1 LDHLI
6 AQKQPY
12 VLELAQCHPPRVGC
26 DSYVALVD
34 DHAAKQPL
42 SCSKSSVREELVTV
56 FVYVV
61 RADKDNRG

>member
-1 LDHLI
+1 LGHLL

-12 VLELAQCHPPRVGC
+12 VLELAQRHPPRIGC

-42 SCSKSSVREELVTV
+42 SCSKSSVREELAAV
-56 FVYVV
+56 FAYVV